1 MVAQVKGVA
10 SRGSRPYQF
19 LMSLKD
25 EIRVFVK
32 ERGPKSSEEA
42 AKLADDYL
50 QARKDNLRARSNN
63 SQEKKQCHRCGKIG
77 HIAKDCRVNLSKL
90 QTQGRSRLLPM
101 LRRLR

>member
-1 MVAQVKGVA
+1 
-10 SRGSRPYQF
+10 
-19 LMSLKD
+19 MSLKD

-90 QTQGRSRLLPM
+90 QTQGRSRLLQS
-101 LRRLR
+101 LRNLKI